1 MVNFLSTQAD
11 TSQISDT
18 ELKKSREVI
27 TENNQRGTKWSL
39 IAQMAMWSMFFILSG
54 ATAEIIR
61 SAEGIPAMMAVAAAV
76 AVTGTIGV
84 VAGLISNKIG
94 TSNSF
99 NQSEYNARTIA
110 KEIEKLGDDK
120 EKMTNVTI
128 TAATPLNGVSSSSL
142 TGTNAASPH
151 IHTKG
156 LEYLH
161 ALMEAPAAS
170 QKIN

>member
-61 SAEGIPAMMAVAAAV
+61 SAEGVPAMMAVAAAV

-84 VAGLISNKIG
+84 IAGLISNKIG

-110 KEIEKLGDDK
+110 KEIEKLGEEK
-120 EKMTNVTI
+120 EKTANLTI
-128 TAATPLNGVSSSSL
+128 VAATPTISDTTQHQATS
-142 TGTNAASPH
+142 H
-151 IHTKG
+151 IQTKG
-156 LEYLH
+156 IKYLH
-161 ALMEAPAAS
+161 ALMETPSAS